1 MFQGDDGERLTTPA
15 ATLEGNQKTRANS
28 AGVRIGLRSTRTF
41 DGGLKMIIK
50 SNTAGDKLRIV
61 VAKTIASS
69 TSLDIAPSD
78 ESESSSVWGYE
89 RIWHVI
95 R

>member
-1 MFQGDDGERLTTPA
+1 
-15 ATLEGNQKTRANS
+15 
-28 AGVRIGLRSTRTF
+28 
-41 DGGLKMIIK
+41 MIIK

-78 ESESSSVWGYE
+78 ESESSSDYGDTSGFGMSSDSLRALRRSLGVVGFTWNGSQ
-89 RIWHVI
+89 RGGMMRTHA
-95 R
+95 